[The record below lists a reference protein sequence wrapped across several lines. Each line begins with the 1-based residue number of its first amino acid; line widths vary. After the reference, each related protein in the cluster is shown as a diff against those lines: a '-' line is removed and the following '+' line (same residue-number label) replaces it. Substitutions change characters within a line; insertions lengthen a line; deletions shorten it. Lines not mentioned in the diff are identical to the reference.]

1 MEHFTAFVS
10 YNWAE
15 RYLWRTHR
23 RCNSRKVST
32 MQLHSLNNI
41 YSCSIYTSLYI
52 HMRTANLF
60 TFDCIIQF
68 EMDTSNIQV
77 YLFPILYI
85 AGSDKY
91 CGCATLNF
99 AYTRLADQ
107 TVQHCIIFQAYA
119 FPTGRLSHHTQYINA
134 SFQCTS

>member
-1 MEHFTAFVS
+1 MDDPAIINNMENFTMFFS

-15 RYLWRTHR
+15 RYLWRTR
-23 RCNSRKVST
+23 RHCNSRKVST
-32 MQLHSLNNI
+32 MQLHFLNKI

-52 HMRTANLF
+52 HMHTANLF

-107 TVQHCIIFQAYA
+107 TCSTTLYN
-119 FPTGRLSHHTQYINA
+119 FPSIYLSYG
-134 SFQCTS
+134 